1 MHELTLIKNL
11 AKKMEEVLSS
21 HKGMRP
27 YSSKIRINPLYFPSE
42 TIFREQFAHQIKGTV
57 LEGIRLEIVWIEETN
72 LSLAGNVFLES
83 LEVISE

>member
-1 MHELTLIKNL
+1 
-11 AKKMEEVLSS
+11 MEEALSD

-42 TIFREQFAHQIKGTV
+42 TIFREQFDHQIKGTL
-57 LEGIRLEIVWIEETN
+57 LEGIRLEIVWLEEKD

-83 LEVISE
+83 IEVISE